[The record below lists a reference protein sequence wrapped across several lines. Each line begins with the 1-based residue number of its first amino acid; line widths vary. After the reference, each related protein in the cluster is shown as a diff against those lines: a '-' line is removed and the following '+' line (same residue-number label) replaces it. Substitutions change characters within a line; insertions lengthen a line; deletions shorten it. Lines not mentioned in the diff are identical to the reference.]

1 MDEPVPEPM
10 EESVPEPVDEPVP
23 EPVEE
28 SVPEPVDEPVPEPVE
43 ESVPEPM
50 EESVPEPVEE
60 SVEEIIPKIIFIIPY
75 RDRER
80 QRTVFDNHMRNVI
93 LADKPEGYYKLLYI
107 NQNDNKTFNRGAMKN
122 IGFIS
127 VKNTYP
133 NDYQNITLVFNDVDT
148 LPNNSNTIP
157 SFETVPGIV
166 KHFFGL
172 PGLLGGIFSINAQS
186 FEKINGFP
194 NYWSWGYEDN
204 MIFQRAKSAGMMFDY
219 STFYKIGDTENIH
232 QGQNGKYRIVNRT
245 EFERYAKNNNEG
257 INSITNLHMIPDYTI
272 GFVNVLGYNTGYTH
286 NPQTDMTYDIS
297 KGNRPF
303 KVGYSALRR
312 SKINMV
318 SM

>member
-1 MDEPVPEPM
+1 MV
-10 EESVPEPVDEPVP
+10 
-23 EPVEE
+23 
-28 SVPEPVDEPVPEPVE
+28 
-43 ESVPEPM
+43 
-50 EESVPEPVEE
+50 
-60 SVEEIIPKIIFIIPY
+60 
-75 RDRER
+75 
-80 QRTVFDNHMRNVI
+80 
-93 LADKPEGYYKLLYI
+93 DKPVGYYKLLYI
-107 NQNDNKTFNRGAMKN
+107 NQNDNRVFNRGAMKN
-122 IGFIS
+122 IGFIY
-127 VKNTYP
+127 VKSIYP

-166 KHFFGL
+166 KHFFGI

-204 MIFQRAKSAGMMFDY
+204 MIFQRAKSAGMTFDY
-219 STFYKIGDTENIH
+219 SIFYKIGDTENIH

-245 EFERYAKNNNEG
+245 EFERYSQNNLEG
-257 INSITNLHMIPDYTI
+257 IQNITNLNIIPDNNS

-286 NPQTDMTYDIS
+286 NPRMDTAYDIS

-303 KVGYSALRR
+303 TVGYSALRR

-318 SM
+318 TM